1 MKGHQGPGTDAV
13 QRLIRQ
19 ARTRLELTLDD
30 LSAQSGVDR
39 RTIINIEQGNSAGSA
54 TTRRRLER
62 ALRMTEHVLDD
73 VEQGPNPES
82 ITLDQIMDAHPVV
95 ALSDAELIWEL
106 TNRLQA
112 RNTEIEQLRARIAE
126 LES

>member
-1 MKGHQGPGTDAV
+1 MKGRQGPGTGAV
-13 QRLIRQ
+13 QRLVRQ

-73 VEQGPNPES
+73 VEQGPNPEA